1 MLAVER
7 RQAVLTAVR
16 AHGAASI
23 RQLARLAGVSEV
35 TVRRDLRLLEE
46 SGHVVRHHGGA
57 VVAGGIAHEPS
68 YSDKSHVAAPEKAA
82 IAERAATLV
91 DDGDAVVLGAGTTTE
106 ALARR
111 LTGLR
116 ELTVVTPS
124 LLVAQALTRSPGIE
138 VHVTGGA
145 LRGSIHAM
153 VGGATEQALA
163 GLRTPKA
170 FLSGNG
176 LTTAHGLS
184 TPNMLVARVDRA
196 IAAAAEQVIVLADH
210 TKIGADTM
218 VQTVPAT
225 RISVLVTDDGADA
238 SELEG
243 LRGAGVRVLVAAAS

>member
-1 MLAVER
+1 M
-7 RQAVLTAVR
+7 
-16 AHGAASI
+16 
-23 RQLARLAGVSEV
+23 
-35 TVRRDLRLLEE
+35 
-46 SGHVVRHHGGA
+46 
-57 VVAGGIAHEPS
+57 
-68 YSDKSHVAAPEKAA
+68 
-82 IAERAATLV
+82 
-91 DDGDAVVLGAGTTTE
+91 VLGAGTTTE
-106 ALARR
+106 ALAQR

-124 LLVAQALTRSPGIE
+124 LLVAQALARSPGIE
-138 VHVTGGA
+138 VQVTGGA

-153 VGGATEQALA
+153 VGGAAEQALA

-218 VQTVPAT
+218 VQTVPAP
-225 RISVLVTDDGADA
+225 RIAVLVTDDGADA
-238 SELEG
+238 DEVER
-243 LRGAGVRVLVAAAS
+243 LRCAGVRVLVANAA